1 MKKNLQQIAILFLL
15 FLTTAIVSKGQEVQM
30 LILAPQNND
39 ILYVTQSIESVPVL
53 LAMNQQADSTLYE
66 VTVMGGDSSKEKSTT
81 QKFWA
86 VEDPYTLD
94 LLVNIGE
101 YSQVEVSVYYNG
113 KIQTTDKVQVFFKE
127 YNDQIGYVS
136 E

>member
-1 MKKNLQQIAILFLL
+1 MKKNLQQSAILFLL
-15 FLTTAIVSKGQEVQM
+15 FLITTIVSKGQEVQM

-39 ILYVTQSIESVPVL
+39 ILYVTEEIDSVPVL
-53 LAMNQQADSTLYE
+53 LGMNQQADSTLYK
-66 VTVMGGDSSKEKSTT
+66 VTVMGGDSSKGKSTT

-94 LLVNIGE
+94 LPVNIGE
-101 YSQVEVSVYYNG
+101 YSQVEVSIYYNG
-113 KIQTTDKVQVFFKE
+113 KIEVKDRVQVFFQKH
-127 YNDQIGYVS
+127 NNQIGYVS